1 MKTNQGFTLVEI
13 LLVVVILGALAAIAI
28 PQFTESSN
36 EAKTSNLCSNLQM
49 MRLQI
54 ELYRT
59 QHNGTNPSLADFEA
73 QMTGTTDITG
83 DTSGTDFGPY
93 FRSIPIE
100 PFSNSNTTTDSGADG
115 WNYNETTSMFWAPSK
130 PNL

>member
-1 MKTNQGFTLVEI
+1 MKTKRGFTLVEI
-13 LLVVVILGALAAIAI
+13 LLVVVILGVLAAIAV
-28 PQFTESSN
+28 PHFTESSN
-36 EAKTSNLCSNLQM
+36 EAKTTNLCSTLQM

-100 PFSNSNTTTDSGADG
+100 PFSNSNTTTAGDASG
-115 WNYNETTSMFWAPSK
+115 WNYNEITGMFWAPYDPSF
-130 PNL
+130 